1 MTATQRIALPAL
13 FFATLIV
20 AWEIAVH
27 TAIDARFV
35 PTPEGVVRAAVRTVG
50 DGILAAALAGS
61 LGRVLLGF
69 AIGGAIGIPLGL
81 GMGLIMPV
89 DRALRPIV
97 DSLRSIAPIAWIPM
111 AVLWLGIRGD
121 AALFIVAYA
130 AVFPFVINTIQAVR
144 LLDRGLVQA
153 AQALG
158 AGRWLIL
165 RAVVLPSAV
174 PLILV
179 GARIA
184 MAFAWGS
191 IIAAELAIGIKV
203 TNGGGATIGLGQ
215 LMVETLYIRRDV
227 DALVLFMIVI
237 GLVSLAIDFG
247 MRRLQGILL
256 PWTRR

>member
-1 MTATQRIALPAL
+1 MTAAQRVALPAL
-13 FFATLIV
+13 FFLTLIV

-27 TAIDARFV
+27 TAVDPRFV
-35 PTPEGVVRAAVRTVG
+35 PTPEGVVAAAARTVS
-50 DGILAAALAGS
+50 DGVLAAALAGS
-61 LGRVLLGF
+61 LSRVLLGF
-69 AIGGAIGIPLGL
+69 AIGGLVGIPLGL
-81 GMGLIMPV
+81 AMGLIMPV

-130 AVFPFVINTIQAVR
+130 AVFPFVLNTIQAVR
-144 LLDRGLVQA
+144 LIDRGLVHA

-165 RAVVLPSAV
+165 RAVVLPSAI

-179 GARIA
+179 GARIS

-203 TNGGGATIGLGQ
+203 SNGSAATIGLGE

-237 GLVSLAIDFG
+237 GLVSLAIDAG